1 MEKYGCGLSAS
12 WSNLGHLIQ
21 NGMNTSTNK
30 QNQFDAIENLIF
42 SENLRIEKLDINPKL
57 DLMVII
63 LSTGMVFST
72 KLSSFPLLK
81 KGKMSQLMKFEL
93 ISIGTGI
100 HWPDLDEDLSLKG
113 LLRDE
118 LLKFIRPS
126 YLRGA

>member
-1 MEKYGCGLSAS
+1 MS
-12 WSNLGHLIQ
+12 
-21 NGMNTSTNK
+21 TSTNK
-30 QNQFDAIENLIF
+30 QNKFDAIENLIF
-42 SENLRIEKLDINPKL
+42 SENLRIEKLDVNPKL

-63 LSTGMVFST
+63 LSTGMVFSA

-81 KGKMSQLMKFEL
+81 KGKVSQLMKFEL
-93 ISIGTGI
+93 ISNGTGI

-126 YLRGA
+126 YKRGA

>member
-1 MEKYGCGLSAS
+1 
-12 WSNLGHLIQ
+12 
-21 NGMNTSTNK
+21 MNTSTNK

-81 KGKMSQLMKFEL
+81 KGKMPELMKFEL
-93 ISIGTGI
+93 ISNGTGI